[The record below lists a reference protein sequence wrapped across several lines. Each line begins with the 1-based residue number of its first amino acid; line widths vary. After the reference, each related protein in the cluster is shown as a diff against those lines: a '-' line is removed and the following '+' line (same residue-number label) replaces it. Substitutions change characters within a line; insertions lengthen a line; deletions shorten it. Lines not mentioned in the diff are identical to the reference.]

1 MKQLLTLT
9 ILIIILAS
17 CGQKDNKN
25 FDPKNYEQTKQTLA
39 EKEKG
44 NSLHFLSVTGSDKR
58 RWLFG
63 TTVYK
68 GTIHNKA
75 TVVAYKNVR
84 IKLLY
89 FNSEGKQT
97 ANHEEEFEDVIN
109 PGDNFDFKAKY
120 HTPKGTDSVAAFI
133 MNAKVVGKE

>member
-1 MKQLLTLT
+1 MKQLLILSFLL
-9 ILIIILAS
+9 LIIAA
-17 CGQKDNKN
+17 CGSKDNKN
-25 FDPKNYEQTKQTLA
+25 FDTKTYVQTKETLGT
-39 EKEKG
+39 KEKT
-44 NSLHFLSVTGSDKR
+44 NPLHFLIVTGVDKK

-75 TVVAYKNVR
+75 TVVAYKSVR
-84 IKLLY
+84 VKLLY
-89 FNSEGKQT
+89 FNSQGQHT

-133 MNAKVVGKE
+133 MRAKVVGKE

>member
-1 MKQLLTLT
+1 MKQLLILSFLL
-9 ILIIILAS
+9 LIIAV
-17 CGQKDNKN
+17 CGSKDNKN
-25 FDPKNYEQTKQTLA
+25 FDSKTYEQTKETLGS
-39 EKEKG
+39 KEKT
-44 NSLHFLSVTGSDKR
+44 NPLHFLTVTGVDKK

-75 TVVAYKNVR
+75 TVVAYKSVR
-84 IKLLY
+84 VKLLY
-89 FNSEGKQT
+89 FNSQGLQT

-109 PGDNFDFKAKY
+109 SGDNFDFKAKY

-133 MNAKVVGKE
+133 MRAKVVG

>member
-1 MKQLLTLT
+1 MKQLLILSFLL
-9 ILIIILAS
+9 LIIAA
-17 CGQKDNKN
+17 CGSKDNKN
-25 FDPKNYEQTKQTLA
+25 FDTKTYEQTKETLGT
-39 EKEKG
+39 KEKT
-44 NSLHFLSVTGSDKR
+44 NPLHFLTITGVDKR
-58 RWLFG
+58 HWLFG

-84 IKLLY
+84 VKLLY
-89 FNSEGKQT
+89 INRQGQQT

-109 PGDNFDFKAKY
+109 PSDNFDFKAKY

-133 MNAKVVGKE
+133 MRAKVVGKE